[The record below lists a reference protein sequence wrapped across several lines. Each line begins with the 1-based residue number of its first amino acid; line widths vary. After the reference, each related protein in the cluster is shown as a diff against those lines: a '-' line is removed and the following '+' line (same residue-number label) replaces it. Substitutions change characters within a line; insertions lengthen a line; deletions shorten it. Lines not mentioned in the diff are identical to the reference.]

1 MLFKMNVIRQEQTR
15 SSPEVILDPAG
26 FIKFK
31 GRSILEDS
39 ACFYEPIVE
48 WLDEYVTMPA
58 AQTVVDIELEYF
70 NSATAKFII
79 TIIQR
84 LSTVTFRNRKLKVN
98 WYYEEG
104 DEDILERGEY
114 IASVLEVDFNFIQLS

>member
-1 MLFKMNVIRQEQTR
+1 MRVIKRVQTR

-26 FIKFK
+26 FIRFK

-39 ACFYEPIVE
+39 ASFYEPVID
-48 WLDEYVTMPA
+48 WLDNYVSSPA
-58 AQTVVDIELEYF
+58 TQTVVDIELEYF

-79 TIIQR
+79 TIIQL

-114 IASVLEVDFNFIQLS
+114 IASVLEVNFNFIRIS